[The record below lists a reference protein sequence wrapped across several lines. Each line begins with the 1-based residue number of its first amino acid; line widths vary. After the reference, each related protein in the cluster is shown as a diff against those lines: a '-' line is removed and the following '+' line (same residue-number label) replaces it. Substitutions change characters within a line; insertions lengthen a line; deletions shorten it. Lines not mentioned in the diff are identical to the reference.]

1 MFNSDNSI
9 GGFNN
14 DVLNAAVPNS
24 SESCINL
31 IDEIKNRAKGAIS
44 GGNYPGAIK
53 LYTKGM
59 RLFLRHFAV
68 YYIV

>member
-1 MFNSDNSI
+1 MFSSDNKI

-14 DVLNAAVPNS
+14 DVLNASIPNNP
-24 SESCINL
+24 ESCISL

-44 GGNYPGAIK
+44 NGNYPGAIK

-59 RLFLRHFAV
+59 KLFLG
-68 YYIV
+68 YYAIHYII